1 MKYELRTLLNKEVID
16 VVDIYQ
22 GMDTVG
28 FEMAK
33 AYFVSR
39 KQLDEKEFDKL
50 FVVKNKPLDAVGR
63 YDWWKEENPKLDDF

>member
-50 FVVKNKPLDAVGR
+50 FVVKKNH
-63 YDWWKEENPKLDDF
+63 